1 MKWKYVWVAAGA
13 VLLMLCADGRSASW
27 AVEKEAVGK
36 TPGLRVEVPVTLE
49 RAKVVFNMDHLAFSG
64 DMPVGIKYMH
74 LLALRLEKMGVKG
87 HIVGVFHGE
96 AAYMTLNDKTYN
108 AVRKVD
114 TGNPYKGPIAELI
127 RQGVQVEEC
136 VVSMKAHGW
145 VNADLL
151 PGVKVNG
158 GAVARLVQLGQ
169 EGYVQIQ
176 P

>member
-1 MKWKYVWVAAGA
+1 
-13 VLLMLCADGRSASW
+13 
-27 AVEKEAVGK
+27 
-36 TPGLRVEVPVTLE
+36 
-49 RAKVVFNMDHLAFSG
+49 MDHLAFSG

-87 HIVGVFHGE
+87 QIVGVFHGK

-127 RQGVQVEEC
+127 KQGVQVEEC

-169 EGYVQIQ
+169 EGTSRSSLRRPRRSVAHLGAALLSRNHQSEPGGTSLPDPVPASIRAADYVRGSLI